1 MKAPFLFLALAGLLS
16 TAGAATLGQ
25 ETSSLTTD
33 SSNANVD
40 RKSIQNLNANADSS
54 SDGAQRILQ
63 NGPIV
68 APPRITSISIDPPN
82 VSVGETISITLCV
95 SGAGDSEE
103 TRVPFEVVF
112 AIDTSGSMGGQKLLD
127 AKAAT
132 NFLVGELIAQDT
144 AAVVSWNTG
153 ASTVTGGLINDFAA
167 VTSAVNG
174 LSAGGGTN
182 LDAGLAAAVN
192 ILVTSGSTESVKV
205 IVFLTDGQGPG
216 TYVDFANGGQASV
229 AANNG
234 IIIYS
239 IGLGAGATELP
250 LMDMADNTGG
260 EYLFAPDSTMLSG
273 IFDQILQTVQTN
285 TLPYNVGVIQ
295 YVNPGIEID
304 CTSES
309 PMAAFCNS
317 TAIQWD
323 GLDGGDG
330 LRANETVCVSFEAT
344 VNAATGTGLQ
354 VLANNT
360 AVTFTPVNDADNE
373 LEVVVSE
380 ADGGAMIGDSTITVD
395 ESIMMAPP
403 GNAGPTGK
411 KGGKRGRG
419 KKGSHGDDD
428 DDDAGGKGGKGGKGG
443 RRGRRHWEDSFWD

>member
-16 TAGAATLGQ
+16 TAAATLGQ
-25 ETSSLTTD
+25 EKSSLTTD

-40 RKSIQNLNANADSS
+40 RKSIQNLNANA
-54 SDGAQRILQ
+54 GAQRILQ
-63 NGPIV
+63 SGPMV

-82 VSVGETISITLCV
+82 VSVGETVSITLCV

-103 TRVPFEVVF
+103 TRLPFEVVF
-112 AIDTSGSMGGQKLLD
+112 AIDTSGSMDGQKLLD

-144 AAVVSWNTG
+144 AAVVSWSTG
-153 ASTVTGGLINDFAA
+153 ASTVTGGLSNDFAA

-174 LSAGGGTN
+174 LRAGGGTN
-182 LDAGLAAAVN
+182 LDAGLVEAVN
-192 ILVTSGSTESVKV
+192 ILVTSGSTASVKV
-205 IVFLTDGQGPG
+205 IVFLTDGNGPG

-229 AANNG
+229 AADNN

-239 IGLGAGATELP
+239 IGLGADATEMP
-250 LMDMADNTGG
+250 LRDMADNTGG

-295 YVNPGIEID
+295 YVNTGIEID

-309 PMAAFCNS
+309 PMAVFCNS

-344 VNAATGTGLQ
+344 VNAATGTDLQ

-373 LEVVVSE
+373 LELVVSE

-395 ESIMMAPP
+395 EFMMAPP
-403 GNAGPTGK
+403 GDAGPSGK
-411 KGGKRGRG
+411 KGGKGGGG
-419 KKGSHGDDD
+419 KKGSYGDDDDD
-428 DDDAGGKGGKGGKGG
+428 DDDAGKGKGKGG
-443 RRGRRHWEDSFWD
+443 RKGGRSGRRHWEDSFWD